1 MNPDGYE
8 KAIKLGQNYGRNNQ
22 NNVDLNRNFP
32 SIFKKNH
39 DSDAGNEIQP
49 ETGAIISWSKLH
61 PFVLSANLHRLF

>member
-32 SIFKKNH
+32 SI
-39 DSDAGNEIQP
+39 S
-49 ETGAIISWSKLH
+49 
-61 PFVLSANLHRLF
+61 NLHRLF